1 MELETLKKI
10 ISEVKN
16 IDPNQITED
25 MDFVNDL
32 SCDSIEVFQIIMGL
46 EEAFNIKIENEQLL
60 DIKTVGDAVD
70 KIKNGKQY

>member
-32 SCDSIEVFQIIMGL
+32 SCDSIEVFQIIMEL
-46 EEAFNIKIENEQLL
+46 EDKYNIKIENDQLL
-60 DIKTVGDAVD
+60 DIKTVKDAVD
-70 KIKNGKQY
+70 KIKNGK

>member
-60 DIKTVGDAVD
+60 NIKTVGDAVD
-70 KIKNGKQY
+70 KIKNGK

>member
-1 MELETLKKI
+1 MELETLKRI

-25 MDFVNDL
+25 MDFINDL

-46 EEAFNIKIENEQLL
+46 EEAFNIKIENDQLL
-60 DIKTVGDAVD
+60 NIKTVRDAVE
-70 KIKNGKQY
+70 KIKNGK

>member
-70 KIKNGKQY
+70 KIKNGK